1 MAASVPLLTWDVSPK
16 NGANTFFSREM
27 YEEYSLGPTLTELHI
42 LSTRQVGENVEAPAN
57 PVENEPTTSAPA
69 AAQAKVEI
77 KNTKESIPL
86 PQPRI
91 PYPYF
96 SCLTEGEQKTYVYLL
111 NKYSKKPGSYEAA
124 TSNKREYFQYL
135 TMKERVSG
143 EVAEFLKFLQNAAKN
158 CAQDYD
164 TLSEDG
170 ILYTEHF
177 LRVCIEQVKKYPEC
191 YVLHDTTS
199 LMGGKFG
206 MEMALKL
213 EKNLLMLGNA
223 KFVKV
228 SFPAMP
234 ADLPVDYKS
243 ITTMVTPE
251 QRAAALHDDISK
263 DPNAEKLALKYH
275 PHVALN
281 RRSLFTLLNNHGPDY
296 KEQWEIPVCVKMAP
310 ITGSKLVKVVYV
322 DSPLPRKEMTVREK
336 NQIFHEIPLE
346 FLMSKKSFIPVSAVL
361 MDKPEENPFL
371 MSCDDSRSRSVETS
385 VLGDLGFDDDVTEL
399 ETFGVTAV
407 KPSKTS
413 NVTSPPTRPV
423 NPPEILLDKLK
434 VEKQLVASIT
444 SSAEKTKSQEDH
456 AFSKCSYVPGY
467 NRAPFPLHSEELM
480 RSESDD
486 ASSFKCF
493 ESDENE
499 SDEES
504 GVVIIEG
511 SNAKLNSL
519 GKIYNPKKGTSV
531 SETDEI
537 QNSPPD
543 DSSDTDEERL
553 IIDEEC
559 KNHDPCKVP
568 NASPNSNPTPDSH
581 KSSSSSPGKA
591 SLESV
596 AGTACSEQKKC
607 VSKKVVKRLYKE
619 CDPVG
624 QILKMQTEL
633 LKPPFKKVA
642 EQNLMNFDNPKQPVA
657 PSVSEQP
664 DLGASTTSFP
674 KPRRTS
680 VFQEEKE
687 RLLPDDLQFL
697 VEDKS
702 QYVVPEEGNVVYK
715 LFSLQDQLL
724 LIRCSVQKVQTR
736 SISSN
741 QKKIRKQSPVFVLPK
756 LEYQACYGVEA
767 LTQSELCQLW
777 TESLLHSNC
786 SFYVGHIDAF
796 TSRLFFLEE
805 IPMDMLKEKFAT
817 LMSANAFNILQHILK
832 KITDLQE
839 GSYLLSHATG
849 DSSVSIYKSSN
860 EKATRTAY
868 NLHKAHCSIPSVSSS
883 LSVPWLP
890 LDPTVLLPYHLSHK
904 RAPCTFPPK
913 PQVFTKKGKV
923 DGTRVQAPSQK
934 KMPISMET
942 EGGCLPA
949 QQAKNKG
956 VAKGKKK
963 NNKKRA
969 NKWKKWQSKAQSKPK

>member
-1 MAASVPLLTWDVSPK
+1 MAASSPPLSWDVSPQ
-16 NGANTFFSREM
+16 NGTNIFFSRDI

-42 LSTRQVGENVEAPAN
+42 LSTRQIGENVEASAN
-57 PVENEPTTSAPA
+57 PVESEPTTSSPA
-69 AAQAKVEI
+69 SAQARVEI
-77 KNTKESIPL
+77 KNPKEIVPL
-86 PQPRI
+86 PEPRI

-96 SCLTEGEQKTYVYLL
+96 SSLTEGEQKTYVYLL
-111 NKYSKKPGSYEAA
+111 NKYSKQPGSYEAA
-124 TSNKREYFQYL
+124 ASNKREYFQYL
-135 TMKERVSG
+135 NMKERVSS
-143 EVAEFLKFLQNAAKN
+143 EVAEFLKFLQNTAKN

-170 ILYTEHF
+170 VLYTEHF
-177 LRVCIEQVKKYPEC
+177 LRVCIEQVRKYPEF

-213 EKNLLMLGNA
+213 EKNLLML
-223 KFVKV
+223 
-228 SFPAMP
+228 
-234 ADLPVDYKS
+234 
-243 ITTMVTPE
+243 
-251 QRAAALHDDISK
+251 DISK

-275 PHVALN
+275 PQVALN
-281 RRSLFTLLNNHGPDY
+281 SRSLFTLLNNHGPEY
-296 KEQWEIPVCVKMAP
+296 KEQWEIPVCVKVAS
-310 ITGSKLVKVVYV
+310 ISGSKLVKVVYV

-346 FLMSKKSFIPVSAVL
+346 SLMSKKSFIPVSAVL
-361 MDKPEENPFL
+361 MDRTEENPFP
-371 MSCDDSRSRSVETS
+371 MSRDDSRPRSVETS

-413 NVTSPPTRPV
+413 DASSPPARPV
-423 NPPEILLDKLK
+423 NPSEILMDKLK
-434 VEKQLVASIT
+434 VEKQLVAS
-444 SSAEKTKSQEDH
+444 SSSGAEKTKSQEDR
-456 AFSKCSYVPGY
+456 AFSRCGYVPD
-467 NRAPFPLHSEELM
+467 RSRTPFPLHSEESM

-486 ASSFKCF
+486 ASSLQCC

-504 GVVIIEG
+504 HMVIFED
-511 SNAKLNSL
+511 SNPKLNSL
-519 GKIYNPKKGTSV
+519 GKIYNSTKGADV

-537 QNSPPD
+537 RNSPPD
-543 DSSDTDEERL
+543 RGSDTDEERL

-568 NASPNSNPTPDSH
+568 NVSPNSNPTPDSH
-581 KSSSSSPGKA
+581 KSSSSSSSGKA

-596 AGTACSEQKKC
+596 AGTACSEQRKC
-607 VSKKVVKRLYKE
+607 ISKKVVKRLYKE

-642 EQNLMNFDNPKQPVA
+642 EQTLLNFDNPKQPVA

-664 DLGASTTSFP
+664 DLGANGTSLP
-674 KPRRTS
+674 KPKRTS

-702 QYVVPEEGNVVYK
+702 QYVAPAEGNVVYK

-724 LIRCSVQKVQTR
+724 LVRCSVQKVQTR
-736 SISSN
+736 PLSSN
-741 QKKIRKQSPVFVLPK
+741 QRKIRKQSPVFVLPK

-767 LTQSELCQLW
+767 LTQSELCHLW

-796 TSRLFFLEE
+796 TSKLFFLEE
-805 IPMDMLKEKFAT
+805 IPMDILKEKFAT

-868 NLHKAHCSIPSVSSS
+868 NLHKAHCSVPGVSSS
-883 LSVPWLP
+883 LSVPWVP

-904 RAPCTFPPK
+904 RVPCTFPPK

-923 DGTRVQAPSQK
+923 DGTRVQVPNLK

-942 EGGCLPA
+942 GGSCLLAQPA
-949 QQAKNKG
+949 KSKG
-956 VAKGKKK
+956 VARGKKK
-963 NNKKRA
+963 NNKKRT
-969 NKWKKWQSKAQSKPK
+969 NKWKKWQSQAQSKPK